1 VRMRFKPGSLYTG
14 EYTVNNIAYDAQGIR
29 YYALN
34 GLTGFH
40 WERCLEPIPTE
51 TWRDVTAECEV
62 HNNGMQID
70 HFVHG
75 EPGHYGIIRV
85 MGNDNQRD
93 GSFLPYRIAKVP
105 VCREGGFVDCGKCDM
120 WAFIVEKREP

>member
-1 VRMRFKPGSLYTG
+1 VELEVIERDKNSEWFRTAGGSLIWQQDT
-14 EYTVNNIAYDAQGIR
+14 D
-29 YYALN
+29 
-34 GLTGFH
+34 
-40 WERCLEPIPTE
+40 WEVVPTE

>member
-51 TWRDVTAECEV
+51 TWRDVTAECEFAP
-62 HNNGMQID
+62 M
-70 HFVHG
+70 
-75 EPGHYGIIRV
+75 YA
-85 MGNDNQRD
+85 D
-93 GSFLPYRIAKVP
+93 GTTGTLWHTPDGGRYNVLKRPEFRLRKVTDG
-105 VCREGGFVDCGKCDM
+105 VLDA
-120 WAFIVEKREP
+120 AFIIEKREP